1 MRCIE
6 EGEAAVLACRNG
18 VRMKVAEMGMLFKV
32 GKEKENRAWMV
43 FDG

>member
-1 MRCIE
+1 MRCIKG
-6 EGEAAVLACRNG
+6 GEAAVLVCGNG
-18 VRMKVAEMGMLFKV
+18 VRMRVAEMGMHFQV